1 MRYAMPNLPTTN
13 RMTTKHIVKA
23 VATLC
28 EILVFVLLGSETSGI
43 RIDRCWKFFLIAF
56 AAITLL
62 RGIITYGLVFCI
74 NRFRNRPI
82 TWRWQTIM
90 FLGGLRGAFAFAMSL
105 EYDGPFKLMYHDVI
119 LLIILVTNLLNGIAA
134 KPMVI
139 LLKLQSRTVKLSSQV
154 HDSLLRK

>member
-1 MRYAMPNLPTTN
+1 
-13 RMTTKHIVKA
+13 
-23 VATLC
+23 
-28 EILVFVLLGSETSGI
+28 
-43 RIDRCWKFFLIAF
+43 
-56 AAITLL
+56 
-62 RGIITYGLVFCI
+62 
-74 NRFRNRPI
+74 
-82 TWRWQTIM
+82 M